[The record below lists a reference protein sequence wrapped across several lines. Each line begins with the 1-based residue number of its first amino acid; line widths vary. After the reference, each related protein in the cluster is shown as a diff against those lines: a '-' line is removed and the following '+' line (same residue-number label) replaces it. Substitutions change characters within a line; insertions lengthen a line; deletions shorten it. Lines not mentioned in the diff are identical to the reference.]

1 MLTQSEYA
9 IRMMEMR
16 GKVSLLETLVA
27 YRECRTP
34 LRPRCLFGPSDK
46 KENIT
51 FAKTELMKDRQ
62 KFFQRYAL
70 VEPHGEDLLFE
81 LCNSVKRKRKW
92 EDDRIQTKV
101 PCTCAL
107 EAQEQETSPI
117 KQTHI
122 TDFWQIKRRQVD
134 SSPQKTQSLPPS
146 TVSLSHPVDSVSA
159 V

>member
-122 TDFWQIKRRQVD
+122 TGKIA
-134 SSPQKTQSLPPS
+134 L
-146 TVSLSHPVDSVSA
+146 
-159 V
+159 